1 MRSGSSIRSLRGVL
15 WIACL
20 AGFTAN
26 FDLQLVNL
34 ALPQLGL
41 AFGVNQ
47 STLAW
52 AVAAYVLP
60 YAIAIL
66 AVGRLVDRYGGRRVL
81 SIGATLFA
89 VGSLAAAL
97 APVYP
102 MLLIGRVLQGLGGAA
117 MMTTALAVISATFD
131 DPARPRAFGIFFA
144 AGAAAAVV
152 APLAGAALVATL
164 GWRGMFATQVLLALA
179 VLWGALAVLHGGHP
193 GQRRSLDAPGLAFAT
208 LALGAVNVGLLQ
220 ANEWGWT
227 SPIIIATW
235 LAAAIALVAF
245 VRRERRTSE
254 PAVRLAVFQSR
265 MFVASVLVG
274 AAAWFGILS
283 GTIQLAVYLQT
294 VRGLTTTDTA
304 LVLLPWPLIAA
315 LVFPRSGA
323 VVSRIGPERVMLG
336 SVACSAVAGAVMILF
351 DLSTPLVIVSI
362 VAAVGGVPIAFGVTA
377 STSRALSEFPA
388 TEAGTASGVFNG
400 LRQVGSS
407 LGVAIPA
414 AAFDLA
420 GGGMAGSTAAFAS
433 RAVVFAIVLLSVAT
447 ILSGRSTRRRFSSVS
462 TMAPGSVASSDHP
475 NPS

>member
-1 MRSGSSIRSLRGVL
+1 MRSLRGVL
-15 WIACL
+15 WLACI

-41 AFGVNQ
+41 AFGVDQ

-81 SIGATLFA
+81 SIGATMFA

-97 APVYP
+97 APVYWV
-102 MLLIGRVLQGLGGAA
+102 LLVGRVLQGLGGAA
-117 MMTTALAVISATFD
+117 MMTTALAVISATF
-131 DPARPRAFGIFFA
+131 PAAARPRAFGIFFA

-164 GWRGMFATQVLLALA
+164 GWRGMFATQVPLALT
-179 VLWGALAVLHGGHP
+179 VLGGALAVLESDRSGE
-193 GQRRSLDAPGLAFAT
+193 RRSLDVPGLVFAT
-208 LALGAVNVGLLQ
+208 LALGAVNIGLLQ
-220 ANEWGWT
+220 ANDWGWT
-227 SPIIIATW
+227 SPVIIATW
-235 LAAAIALVAF
+235 FLAGIALVLF
-245 VRRERRTSE
+245 VIRERRTAE
-254 PAVRLAVFQSR
+254 PAVRLAVFKSR

-315 LVFPRSGA
+315 LVFPRSG
-323 VVSRIGPERVMLG
+323 VIVSRIGPERVMVG
-336 SVACSAVAGAVMILF
+336 SVAFAAAAGAAMILF

-420 GGGMAGSTAAFAS
+420 GGGMMGSTAAFTA
-433 RAVVFAIVLLSVAT
+433 RAVVFTIVLLSVAV
-447 ILSGRSTRRRFSSVS
+447 ILRGRPIERAVISPTR
-462 TMAPGSVASSDHP
+462 A
-475 NPS
+475 